1 MQQDKRRDFQ
11 AAVLAACCHCHVL
24 TSPQSAAECELGL
37 EKDRELYLVCER
49 IFWIRQGVSRKME
62 RGFSAC
68 QERRKLD
75 TIMES
80 QNFPLF
86 PQEFCQYKWSDGFTI
101 SWLPPSSKEVKT
113 KPLAVSAFYSTI
125 SHSYKAF
132 LHAYSLFCSQG
143 LTCMAICCRVSL
155 CWLKPCEGYK

>member
-113 KPLAVSAFYSTI
+113 KPQKSKFTGCICFLFHYITFIQSILACIFTI
-125 SHSYKAF
+125 
-132 LHAYSLFCSQG
+132 LFTRPNMHGHLLQG
-143 LTCMAICCRVSL
+143 QSVLA
-155 CWLKPCEGYK
+155 